1 MFAAFPS
8 PPANGISLGPIDLRF
23 YGLMI
28 AIGILVAIRIL
39 GSRLESRGAGSA
51 DDASAIGL
59 WGAVGG
65 LIGARLYHVATEWD
79 RFADDL
85 GAIPAIWKGGL
96 GIPGGIALGVVFGVW
111 TARRRGVG
119 VSSALWAAAP
129 AIPVAQAIGRWGN
142 WFNQELFGRETD
154 LWWGLSIDDAH
165 LPAGYASGTL
175 FHPTFLYESLWNL
188 AVAWVVVRV
197 GRSAVTTGRLMWVY
211 VAGYGVG
218 RFWVEGLRIDP
229 ADSLAGLRWNQWVA
243 LAWVV
248 AGVIGVFAGRRSAV
262 PALSEHS
269 ASTEA

>member
-59 WGAVGG
+59 GGAVGG

-142 WFNQELFGRETD
+142 WFNQELFGR
-154 LWWGLSIDDAH
+154 
-165 LPAGYASGTL
+165 
-175 FHPTFLYESLWNL
+175 
-188 AVAWVVVRV
+188 
-197 GRSAVTTGRLMWVY
+197 
-211 VAGYGVG
+211 
-218 RFWVEGLRIDP
+218 
-229 ADSLAGLRWNQWVA
+229 
-243 LAWVV
+243 
-248 AGVIGVFAGRRSAV
+248 
-262 PALSEHS
+262 
-269 ASTEA
+269 